1 MKKTFLFASM
11 LCMVGFN
18 AISKNYVSTTASFAK
33 IYAPSSDDR
42 NVKNFTGVAAG
53 GPINVVIKMGNTESL
68 KFEGDAEAISTLVSE
83 VKGNILVIR
92 PKTSWTSWAKKYEG
106 KTITAYVTAKD
117 ITSLTMSG
125 NGSIIVSG
133 ALTSGEF
140 TTTLSGSGSI
150 KANITAD
157 KLTGVISGSG
167 DLNISGKTDV
177 VQVTISGSGN
187 LNGKALTTNR
197 LSARISGS
205 GTVSI
210 KTDGT
215 IKAFISGSGKV
226 YYTGN
231 PTIEKTVIGSGGVSE
246 L

>member
-1 MKKTFLFASM
+1 MKKTFLFAAL
-11 LCMVGFN
+11 LCTVGFN
-18 AISKNYVSTTASFAK
+18 AISKNTVSTLPHIVK
-33 IYAPSSDDR
+33 INTDPSDDR
-42 NVKNFTGVAAG
+42 TVKNFTGVAAG
-53 GPINVVIKMGNTESL
+53 GPIHVIIKMGSTESL

-125 NGSIIVSG
+125 NGSITVTG

-150 KANITAD
+150 KANINVD

-167 DLNISGKTDV
+167 NLNITGKTDV
-177 VQVTISGSGN
+177 VQITISGSGH
-187 LNGKALTTNR
+187 LNGKELATNR
-197 LSARISGS
+197 LSTRISGS

-215 IKAFISGSGKV
+215 IKAFISGSGNV
-226 YYTGN
+226 YYKGN

>member
-1 MKKTFLFASM
+1 MFCTL
-11 LCMVGFN
+11 GIN
-18 AISKNYVSTTASFAK
+18 AISKNHASSRSPLVKAE
-33 IYAPSSDDR
+33 APLFEDR

-53 GPINVVIKMGNTESL
+53 GPINVVIKIGNTENL

-83 VKGNILVIR
+83 VKGNILIIR

-125 NGSIIVSG
+125 NGSITVSG
-133 ALTSGEF
+133 ELTSSEF
-140 TTTLSGSGSI
+140 TSTLSGSGSI
-150 KANITAD
+150 KATINAD

-167 DLNISGKTDV
+167 NLNISGKTDA

-187 LNGKALTTNR
+187 LNAKTLVTNR
-197 LSARISGS
+197 LTTRISGS

-215 IKAFISGSGKV
+215 IKAFISGSGHV
-226 YYTGN
+226 YYSGN

>member
-1 MKKTFLFASM
+1 MKKTFLFAA
-11 LCMVGFN
+11 LFCTVGFN
-18 AISKNYVSTTASFAK
+18 AISKNINSAFPPFAK
-33 IYAPSSDDR
+33 IDAPSFDER

-53 GPINVVIKMGNTESL
+53 GPINVVIKMGSTESL
-68 KFEGDAEAISTLVSE
+68 KFEGDAEAISTLISE

-92 PKTSWTSWAKKYEG
+92 PKNSWTSWAKKYEG
-106 KTITAYVTAKD
+106 KTITAYITAKD

-125 NGSIIVSG
+125 NGSITVSG

-150 KANITAD
+150 KANIDVD

-167 DLNISGKTDV
+167 NLNISGKTDAA
-177 VQVTISGSGN
+177 QITISGSGN
-187 LNGKALTTNR
+187 LNGKTLVTNR
-197 LSARISGS
+197 LSTRISGS

-215 IKAFISGSGKV
+215 IKAFISGSGNV
-226 YYTGN
+226 YYSGN

>member
-1 MKKTFLFASM
+1 MKKTFLFAAM
-11 LCMVGFN
+11 FCILGLN
-18 AISKNYVSTTASFAK
+18 AISKNHT
-33 IYAPSSDDR
+33 SSRFSLVKTEDPLFDDR

-53 GPINVVIKMGNTESL
+53 GPINVVIKMGATESL

-83 VKGNILVIR
+83 VKGNILIIR

-125 NGSIIVSG
+125 NGNITVSG
-133 ALTSGEF
+133 ELTSGEF
-140 TTTLSGSGSI
+140 TSTLSGSGSI
-150 KANITAD
+150 KANVTAD

-167 DLNISGKTDV
+167 NLNISGKTDV
-177 VQVTISGSGN
+177 VQITISGSGN
-187 LNGKALTTNR
+187 LNGKTLVTNR
-197 LSARISGS
+197 LSTRISGS

-215 IKAFISGSGKV
+215 IKAFISGSGHV
-226 YYTGN
+226 YYNGN
-231 PTIEKTVIGSGGVSE
+231 PTVEKTVIGSGGVSE

>member
-1 MKKTFLFASM
+1 MKKTFLFASL

-18 AISKNYVSTTASFAK
+18 AISKNTISALPVFTK
-33 IYAPSSDDR
+33 VDVPSSDER
-42 NVKNFTGVAAG
+42 TVKNFTGVAAG
-53 GPINVVIKMGNTESL
+53 GPINVVIKMGSTESL
-68 KFEGDAEAISTLVSE
+68 KFEGDAEAISTLISE

-92 PKTSWTSWAKKYEG
+92 PKNSWTSWAKKYEG

-125 NGSIIVSG
+125 NGSIIVNG
-133 ALTSGEF
+133 ELTSGEF
-140 TTTLSGSGSI
+140 TSTLSGSGSI
-150 KANITAD
+150 KANINVD

-167 DLNISGKTDV
+167 NLNISGKTDA
-177 VQVTISGSGN
+177 VQITISGSGN
-187 LNGKALTTNR
+187 LNGKTLITNR
-197 LSARISGS
+197 LSTRISGS

-215 IKAFISGSGKV
+215 IKAFISGSGNV
-226 YYTGN
+226 YYSGN